1 MPARSARRSSSAWR
15 ALSTGCGPCTRR
27 GPNDH
32 VCTWLTRSLPSS
44 EFRAGPNA
52 QYQSKLPG
60 RRPRHSNSPL
70 SQYRGEGAVAVGGSA
85 GSLLDLAVPIGD
97 QLRPVA
103 LAEDCVPIFAVV
115 AVRLAQGRNGAGSP
129 RRGSSARIRSSPYGR
144 KAVIDG
150 LSRIH
155 LRPSITVWRAQRF
168 SWWS

>member
-27 GPNDH
+27 APNGH

-44 EFRAGPNA
+44 EFRVQSSELVRTRSTNPSCQAGARATATAP
-52 QYQSKLPG
+52 
-60 RRPRHSNSPL
+60 SP
-70 SQYRGEGAVAVGGSA
+70 STEERVAVGGSA

-129 RRGSSARIRSSPYGR
+129 RRGSSARIGSSPYGR

-155 LRPSITVWRAQRF
+155 LRPSITV
-168 SWWS
+168 